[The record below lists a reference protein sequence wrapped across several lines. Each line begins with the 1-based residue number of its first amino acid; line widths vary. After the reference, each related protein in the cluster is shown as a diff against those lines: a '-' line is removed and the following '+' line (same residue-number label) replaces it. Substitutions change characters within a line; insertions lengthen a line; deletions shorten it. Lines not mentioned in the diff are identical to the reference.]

1 MEDTLDRIISE
12 LEALVAT
19 DEFKDIMEIQS
30 IYWGDPGLVSVD
42 EYPYLY
48 VEPNVDNPISSTAGR
63 AGYDVRDLTVSV
75 GLVINASDFFDPA
88 VDEVSGSRAQVRA
101 MALIRKLFARL
112 SKSSLG
118 SPTTRSVKVNATN
131 YVPDMRNAVFV
142 RVALT
147 TLVVQKQYAH
157 EE

>member
-1 MEDTLDRIISE
+1 MESVVERIISE
-12 LEALVAT
+12 LSALKDT
-19 DEFKDIMEIQS
+19 EEFEDIMEIQS
-30 IYWGDPGLVSVD
+30 VYWGDPGIVNVD

-48 VEPNVDNPISSTAGR
+48 VEPNVDTPISSTAGR

-75 GLVINASDFFDPA
+75 GLVVNASDFFDPT

-101 MALIRKLFARL
+101 MALMRKLFARL
-112 SKSSLG
+112 SK
-118 SPTTRSVKVNATN
+118 TTFDGTVRSVKINSTN
-131 YVPDMRNAVFV
+131 YVPDLRNQVFI

>member
-1 MEDTLDRIISE
+1 MEQAVDTIISE
-12 LEALVAT
+12 LESLIAT

-30 IYWGDPGLVSVD
+30 VYWGDPGFVSID

-48 VEPNVDNPISSTAGR
+48 VDPQMDDPISSTAGR
-63 AGYDVRDLTVSV
+63 AGYDVRDLTISV
-75 GLVINASDFFDPA
+75 GLVVNASDFFDPS
-88 VDEVSGSRAQVRA
+88 VEEVSGSRAQVRA

-118 SPTTRSVKVNATN
+118 GTSRSVRINSTN
-131 YVPDMRNAVFV
+131 YVPDMRNQVFIK
-142 RVALT
+142 VALT

>member
-1 MEDTLDRIISE
+1 MEQTLDIIISE
-12 LEALVAT
+12 LESLVAT

-118 SPTTRSVKVNATN
+118 GTSRSVKVNSTN
-131 YVPDMRNAVFV
+131 YVPDMRNQVFI

>member
-1 MEDTLDRIISE
+1 MEQAIDTIIGE
-12 LEALVAT
+12 LAELVAT
-19 DEFKDIMEIQS
+19 PAFLEIMEVS
-30 IYWGDPGLVSVD
+30 GVHFDDPGIVHVD
-42 EYPYLY
+42 QYPYLY
-48 VEPNVDNPISSTAGR
+48 VAPQTDALSSSTAGR
-63 AGYDVRDLTVSV
+63 AGYEVRDLIIEV
-75 GLVINASDFFDPA
+75 GLVINASDFFDPS
-88 VDEVSGSRAQVRA
+88 VDEVPGSRAQVRA

-118 SPTTRSVKVNATN
+118 GTARSVKVNSTN
-131 YVPDMRNAVFV
+131 YVPDMRNQVFV

>member
-1 MEDTLDRIISE
+1 MEQAIDTIISE
-12 LEALVAT
+12 LTTLIAT
-19 DEFKDIMEIQS
+19 VEFENIMEIQS
-30 IYWGDPGLVSVD
+30 VYWGDPGLVSVD

-63 AGYDVRDLTVSV
+63 AGYDVRDLTISV
-75 GLVINASDFFDPA
+75 GLVVNASDFFDPS

-112 SKSSLG
+112 SKASLG
-118 SPTTRSVKVNATN
+118 GTARSVSVNSTN
-131 YVPDMRNAVFV
+131 YVPDMRNQVFV

>member
-1 MEDTLDRIISE
+1 VEDAVDRIISE
-12 LEALVAT
+12 LKALIAT
-19 DEFKDIMEIQS
+19 DEFEDIMEIQS
-30 IYWGDPGLVSVD
+30 VWWGDPSVTSID

-48 VEPNVDNPISSTAGR
+48 VEPNVDTPVSSTAGK
-63 AGYDVRDLTVSV
+63 AGYDVRDLIISV
-75 GLVINASDFFDPA
+75 GLVVNASDHFDPS
-88 VDEVSGSRAQVRA
+88 VDEVPGSRAQVRA

-118 SPTTRSVKVNATN
+118 GTSRSVKINSTN
-131 YVPDMRNAVFV
+131 YVPDMRNNVFV

-147 TLVVQKQYAH
+147 TLAVQKQYAH